1 MHKSMKLEFFFL
13 VKPNSANT
21 LYKSSSISYNLVHE
35 QIKLV
40 CKKFTLYYKKLF
52 VMLENTYNTFDYK
65 ILEVNIFLFENENT
79 MNVVFLYYLKCRRIN
94 ESTTRNE

>member
-1 MHKSMKLEFFFL
+1 MKLEFFFL

-40 CKKFTLYYKKLF
+40 CNEFIKYFEKLF
-52 VMLENTYNTFDYK
+52 AMLEPRYLYKAYNTFNYK
-65 ILEVNIFLFENENT
+65 I
-79 MNVVFLYYLKCRRIN
+79 
-94 ESTTRNE
+94 